1 MVALEIVLELE
12 QHQALA
18 EIAQLEGRS
27 ISDLVRE
34 IVGQHLAERDRGV
47 QTQREIQAIEEL
59 TQIRKQLQEEHG
71 TYRGDL
77 LDEVREEREQDVER
91 VWGDKA

>member
-1 MVALEIVLELE
+1 MVALEIVLEPE

-47 QTQREIQAIEEL
+47 QTQREIQAI
-59 TQIRKQLQEEHG
+59 QEEHG